1 MKGNSHIMK
10 GQELNPGAL
19 LQISGSYWETCTLH
33 AGVKLDVFTQ
43 IDSHYLSGDTMA
55 EKLGGNE
62 RGVNML
68 LDALTA
74 MGLLEKKDGK
84 YGNTVL
90 ASTFLSRHSPRY
102 IGHIIKHHSHLVE
115 SWSKLDIAVTSGK
128 PVRVRA
134 SLHEE
139 ERRKSFLL
147 GMFNLAMNLAPVIVP
162 HIDLSN
168 RRRLIDL
175 GGGPGTYAIHFCQ
188 KNPKLKAT
196 VFDLATT
203 QPFAEKTIEKF
214 GLTERIDFKAIDY
227 LEENIEGVYD
237 VAWLSHILHGE
248 GPEDCRKI
256 ISKAVSA
263 LEPGG
268 MILIHEFILNES
280 MDGPLFPALFSLN
293 MLLGTPN
300 GQAYSDKQIADM
312 LAAAG
317 VKDIKRIFFESPNDS
332 GIMVGRV

>member
-1 MKGNSHIMK
+1 MKTE
-10 GQELNPGAL
+10 ELNPGAL

-43 IDSHYLSGDTMA
+43 IGSHYLSVDTIT

-62 RGVNML
+62 RGVKML

-74 MGLLEKKDGK
+74 MDLLEKKDGK
-84 YGNTVL
+84 YGNTAL
-90 ASTFLSRHSPRY
+90 ASTFLSQHSSRY

-115 SWSKLDIAVTSGK
+115 SWAKLDIAVTSGK
-128 PVRVRA
+128 PVRERA
-134 SLHEE
+134 TLHEE
-139 ERRKSFLL
+139 ERRESFLM
-147 GMFNLAMNLAPVIVP
+147 GMFNLAMNLAPIIVP
-162 HIDLSN
+162 QIDLSN
-168 RRRLIDL
+168 RHRLIDL

-188 KNPKLKAT
+188 KNPQLKAT
-196 VFDLATT
+196 VYDLAITR
-203 QPFAEKTIEKF
+203 PFAQETIEKF
-214 GLTERIDFKAIDY
+214 GLSDRIDFKAIDY
-227 LEENIEGVYD
+227 LEENIEGAYD

-263 LEPGG
+263 LDPGG
-268 MILIHEFILNES
+268 MVLIHDFILNES

-300 GQAYSDKQIADM
+300 GQSYSDKQITDM
-312 LAAAG
+312 LSEAG
-317 VKDIKRIFFESPNDS
+317 VKDIKRIYIESPNDS
-332 GIMVGRV
+332 GIIAGRI